1 MLGIRCL
8 WVKIKL
14 YFLSAHKAILLTQ
27 KGKTMSIKSN
37 LIKLIIRL
45 TPNIA
50 IIWVANFILKGI
62 AELLEF
68 NFDVDARKIYAQTR
82 LYGEEGTIEVSL
94 EDFAVFND
102 GESYRFIIHH
112 AQSDRPWLN
121 NLLSRVTGKAWK
133 IPALP
138 QFATQLDLVAEVFKA
153 RSPETPVEPEA
164 IVDSTE
170 Q

>member
-1 MLGIRCL
+1 
-8 WVKIKL
+8 
-14 YFLSAHKAILLTQ
+14 
-27 KGKTMSIKSN
+27 MSIKSN
-37 LIKLIIRL
+37 LIKIIIKL

-50 IIWVANFILKGI
+50 IIWVANFVLKGI
-62 AELLEF
+62 AELVAF

-112 AQSDRPWLN
+112 ARSDRPWLN
-121 NLLSRVTGKAWK
+121 NLLARVIGKAWK

-138 QFATQLDLVAEVFKA
+138 QFAAQLDLVAEVFKENP
-153 RSPETPVEPEA
+153 PELVSEPGTTD
-164 IVDSTE
+164 DSAE
-170 Q
+170 